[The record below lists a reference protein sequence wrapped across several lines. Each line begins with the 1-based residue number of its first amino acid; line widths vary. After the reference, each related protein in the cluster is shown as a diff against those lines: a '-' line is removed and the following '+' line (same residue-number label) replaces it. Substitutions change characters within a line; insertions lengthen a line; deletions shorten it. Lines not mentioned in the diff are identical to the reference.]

1 MNDSASTIAAIKIG
15 TRIVFRFKF
24 LDPPILVY
32 ILPAPNGVKSAAGRS
47 LYPVTPILK
56 LARHDA
62 CASDVFRQLR
72 NIKNPS

>member
-56 LARHDA
+56 LAVIMLA
-62 CASDVFRQLR
+62 PPTSFGSFAIS
-72 NIKNPS
+72 KT